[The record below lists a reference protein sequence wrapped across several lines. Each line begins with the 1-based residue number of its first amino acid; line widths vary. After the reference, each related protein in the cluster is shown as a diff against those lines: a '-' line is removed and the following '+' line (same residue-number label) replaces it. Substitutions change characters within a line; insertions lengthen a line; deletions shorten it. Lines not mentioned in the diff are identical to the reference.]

1 MANNGSGVAKTSN
14 GKIPQKN
21 VTTFTVK
28 FFPADAEILEYFQ
41 GKENRNRYIKDLIQA
56 DMKGQ

>member
-1 MANNGSGVAKTSN
+1 MVRESQKQATERYRK
-14 GKIPQKN
+14 KN

-41 GKENRNRYIKDLIQA
+41 GKENSFGAVSI
-56 DMKGQ
+56 

>member
-1 MANNGSGVAKTSN
+1 MVRESQKQATERYRK
-14 GKIPQKN
+14 KN